1 MLRKVR
7 ELIRKH
13 AEKPV
18 PELDPRTQKIVDF
31 CNKYALILQFIACF
45 LLYFVIEWLHRKSF
59 GQTVRYFDE
68 RTKVYLYNTMLIYTT
83 MLPAFLFRRRFFVRF
98 LIGLF
103 WLILGIANGIVL
115 AGRVTPLTGPDM
127 STVSEAMGVVT
138 KYVSETGMILIVAG
152 LIAAALLLIFL
163 LFKAPVYR
171 GKRNFKIIVPGILVG
186 ILAFSGLTRLLL
198 HVRQLSSYFGN
209 IAFAYQD
216 YGFPYCLGVT
226 LFQTGIDE
234 PDNYSEE
241 LIDEIMNEVGDTGE
255 TIKDGFPNI
264 IVVQLESFFDNTDVK
279 WLNFSDDPLPNWHE
293 LSSQYS
299 SGFYQVPTVG
309 AGTVNTEFET
319 LTGMSLR
326 YFGPGEYPYKG
337 VLKKEAC
344 ESAPFVLADL
354 GYSSHAVHNNYATF
368 YSRKTVYAN
377 LGFNDFTSNE
387 YMSDQDQINE
397 IGWMRDETLIPYIG
411 DALDA
416 TENQDFVTVIS
427 VQGHGAYPTEDV
439 IEEPAI
445 TVTGAAT
452 AEKTSQWEY
461 YTNQIH
467 EMDRFVKD
475 LIEYVDDRGE
485 PSIILFYGDH
495 LPTMGL
501 TDDDLKKGTTYQT
514 SYLMW
519 DNLGLK
525 RKRKDICAYQAMA
538 ELFKKVGI
546 HEGTIF
552 NFHQSMQENELY
564 LYDLQTLQ
572 YDILYGEKYVYGQSM
587 PYSKRVMAMGV
598 KPIVLDSVEKVN
610 DHTYYIHGSN
620 FTQSSRLTVNDEYY
634 ETSFISDDTLLVTG
648 VTLENG
654 DWINV
659 GQLSNSGSG
668 KILSHTN
675 TIVYGIGTPTVPG
688 SAGEML
694 QMNPDGTQNSDGNQT
709 ADTGNSNG
717 NQTADAGNADGNQTA
732 DAGNSDG
739 NQTTDTGDVNEDK
752 TADAGDNNE
761 NKTA

>member
-1 MLRKVR
+1 
-7 ELIRKH
+7 
-13 AEKPV
+13 
-18 PELDPRTQKIVDF
+18 
-31 CNKYALILQFIACF
+31 
-45 LLYFVIEWLHRKSF
+45 
-59 GQTVRYFDE
+59 
-68 RTKVYLYNTMLIYTT
+68 
-83 MLPAFLFRRRFFVRF
+83 
-98 LIGLF
+98 
-103 WLILGIANGIVL
+103 
-115 AGRVTPLTGPDM
+115 
-127 STVSEAMGVVT
+127 
-138 KYVSETGMILIVAG
+138 
-152 LIAAALLLIFL
+152 
-163 LFKAPVYR
+163 
-171 GKRNFKIIVPGILVG
+171 
-186 ILAFSGLTRLLL
+186 
-198 HVRQLSSYFGN
+198 
-209 IAFAYQD
+209 
-216 YGFPYCLGVT
+216 
-226 LFQTGIDE
+226 
-234 PDNYSEE
+234 
-241 LIDEIMNEVGDTGE
+241 
-255 TIKDGFPNI
+255 
-264 IVVQLESFFDNTDVK
+264 
-279 WLNFSDDPLPNWHE
+279 
-293 LSSQYS
+293 
-299 SGFYQVPTVG
+299 
-309 AGTVNTEFET
+309 
-319 LTGMSLR
+319 
-326 YFGPGEYPYKG
+326 
-337 VLKKEAC
+337 
-344 ESAPFVLADL
+344 
-354 GYSSHAVHNNYATF
+354 
-368 YSRKTVYAN
+368 
-377 LGFNDFTSNE
+377 
-387 YMSDQDQINE
+387 
-397 IGWMRDETLIPYIG
+397 
-411 DALDA
+411 
-416 TENQDFVTVIS
+416 
-427 VQGHGAYPTEDV
+427 
-439 IEEPAI
+439 
-445 TVTGAAT
+445 
-452 AEKTSQWEY
+452 
-461 YTNQIH
+461 
-467 EMDRFVKD
+467 
-475 LIEYVDDRGE
+475 
-485 PSIILFYGDH
+485 
-495 LPTMGL
+495 
-501 TDDDLKKGTTYQT
+501 
-514 SYLMW
+514 MW

>member
-1 MLRKVR
+1 M
-7 ELIRKH
+7 
-13 AEKPV
+13 
-18 PELDPRTQKIVDF
+18 
-31 CNKYALILQFIACF
+31 
-45 LLYFVIEWLHRKSF
+45 
-59 GQTVRYFDE
+59 
-68 RTKVYLYNTMLIYTT
+68 
-83 MLPAFLFRRRFFVRF
+83 
-98 LIGLF
+98 
-103 WLILGIANGIVL
+103 
-115 AGRVTPLTGPDM
+115 
-127 STVSEAMGVVT
+127 
-138 KYVSETGMILIVAG
+138 
-152 LIAAALLLIFL
+152 
-163 LFKAPVYR
+163 
-171 GKRNFKIIVPGILVG
+171 
-186 ILAFSGLTRLLL
+186 
-198 HVRQLSSYFGN
+198 
-209 IAFAYQD
+209 
-216 YGFPYCLGVT
+216 
-226 LFQTGIDE
+226 
-234 PDNYSEE
+234 
-241 LIDEIMNEVGDTGE
+241 
-255 TIKDGFPNI
+255 
-264 IVVQLESFFDNTDVK
+264 
-279 WLNFSDDPLPNWHE
+279 
-293 LSSQYS
+293 
-299 SGFYQVPTVG
+299 
-309 AGTVNTEFET
+309 NTEFET

-387 YMSDQDQINE
+387 YMSDQDEVNE

-416 TENQDFVTVIS
+416 TANQDFVTVIS

-467 EMDRFVKD
+467 EMDQFVKD

-485 PSIILFYGDH
+485 PSVILFYGDH

-525 RKRKDICAYQAMA
+525 RKRKDICAYQAMS

-552 NFHQSMQENELY
+552 NFHQSMQQNELY

-572 YDILYGEKYVYGQSM
+572 YDILYGDKYVYGQST

-675 TIVYGIGTPTVPG
+675 TIVYGIGTPTVPS

-694 QMNPDGTQNSDGNQT
+694 QMDPGGTQDNNGPTTDVGDADKNQSTDAGNSDGNQT
-709 ADTGNSNG
+709 T
-717 NQTADAGNADGNQTA
+717 
-732 DAGNSDG
+732 DAGNSNE

-752 TADAGDNNE
+752 TTDTGNNNE